1 MKVVLDT
8 NVLIAA
14 ILTRGRAHHL
24 VVDLGLEGKRFEIV
38 TSQDQ
43 IEEFKRVIQKKFPK
57 VKNKVLIGRFI
68 RQFKQASQVV
78 TPERVHLSPDP
89 DDDAIIGTLL
99 AAKADYL
106 VTRDK
111 SDLLSLKKV
120 HNIPV
125 VSVTWL
131 LKKLDPYGL

>member
-1 MKVVLDT
+1 
-8 NVLIAA
+8 
-14 ILTRGRAHHL
+14 
-24 VVDLGLEGKRFEIV
+24 
-38 TSQDQ
+38 
-43 IEEFKRVIQKKFPK
+43 
-57 VKNKVLIGRFI
+57 
-68 RQFKQASQVV
+68 VV

-106 VTRDK
+106 VTGDK